1 MVLFYIF
8 CWEQYSSS
16 NALLY
21 ASWKSGFNFLMYLYH
36 CCQNWNQSACKYIEI
51 LCLKQ
56 NSICSRTVREMF
68 ARCSWSSWTCSPIWR
83 VFVSSLVRQQHLRE
97 QKKRSRTL
105 RTHVREQISVREPCL
120 AAHQYLG
127 KDTKHN
133 VFAAEV
139 TALQM
144 VDQYLH
150 DESKCTTSNI
160 YTDSQTAI
168 KAINNPCWQ
177 SR

>member
-1 MVLFYIF
+1 MCYNNSIYITYSLLMVLFYIF

-68 ARCSWSSWTCSPIWR
+68 ARCSR
-83 VFVSSLVRQQHLRE
+83 DVREVREHVRQFEECSSRVSFVNSIFAN
-97 QKKRSRTL
+97 KK
-105 RTHVREQISVREPCL
+105 SVREL
-120 AAHQYLG
+120 YEHMFVN
-127 KDTKHN
+127 K
-133 VFAAEV
+133 
-139 TALQM
+139 
-144 VDQYLH
+144 
-150 DESKCTTSNI
+150 
-160 YTDSQTAI
+160 
-168 KAINNPCWQ
+168 
-177 SR
+177 SRFGSHVWI